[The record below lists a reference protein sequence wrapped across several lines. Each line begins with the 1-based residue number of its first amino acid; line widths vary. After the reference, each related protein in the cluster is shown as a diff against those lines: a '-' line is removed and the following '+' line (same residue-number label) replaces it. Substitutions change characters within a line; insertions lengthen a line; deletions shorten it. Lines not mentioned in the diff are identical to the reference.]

1 MEYSDSHCASTIK
14 EVIAHR
20 GIKVTDQL
28 RGGEG
33 GAGTCALVPTVHQYG
48 MHQLEC
54 HTPNRPHAIIL
65 GVMLANAVPQP
76 IVIWHYYWVKGW
88 AGCPS
93 RHHYKALAALRIAS
107 PQEVLLYPVSDT
119 CNLPVFLRCPFPQR

>member
-48 MHQLEC
+48 SAP
-54 HTPNRPHAIIL
+54 T
-65 GVMLANAVPQP
+65 
-76 IVIWHYYWVKGW
+76 
-88 AGCPS
+88 
-93 RHHYKALAALRIAS
+93 
-107 PQEVLLYPVSDT
+107 
-119 CNLPVFLRCPFPQR
+119 

>member
-1 MEYSDSHCASTIK
+1 MATRMRRQRKGLMEYSDSHCASTIK

-48 MHQLEC
+48 RAP
-54 HTPNRPHAIIL
+54 T
-65 GVMLANAVPQP
+65 
-76 IVIWHYYWVKGW
+76 
-88 AGCPS
+88 
-93 RHHYKALAALRIAS
+93 
-107 PQEVLLYPVSDT
+107 
-119 CNLPVFLRCPFPQR
+119 